1 MSKIP
6 IICDLSALPDRD
18 QHQQITAS
26 LFAQTITLTETDTG
40 YQINLP
46 ITTLKL
52 VADFID
58 GERRCCP
65 FLHFEITVFPVA
77 DTLQLHIKGDSDAKA
92 LLQREL
98 LAKINK
104 KS

>member
-6 IICDLSALPDRD
+6 IVCDLSALPDRNH
-18 QHQQITAS
+18 HQQITEA

-52 VADFID
+52 AADFID

-65 FLHFEITVFPVA
+65 FLHFELIVVPVA
-77 DTLQLHIKGDSDAKA
+77 EELQLYMKGDDEVKA

-104 KS
+104 K